1 MEKRER
7 TTGKNFI
14 GVTIV
19 IFIAKLLG
27 FVRDIFFASIFGT
40 TILTD
45 IYQAIFSLPSL
56 LFSSIGTAISSVN
69 IPNLTYYLSSK
80 TPEERFEYISRL
92 FAQITFWGSVISVVG
107 IIFAPTLARLIVPG
121 IEGEAAQVAVTI
133 TRIMMPTFLFVNLT
147 FVATGI
153 LQVHSY
159 FFRAAAI
166 SIPFNILIIISLLL
180 KGDDLI
186 FISYVTTAGWL
197 FQFLIQLPV
206 IIKEQY
212 RFWPFKLQNNYTYSM
227 LKKLVPVLLG
237 NSLLQLCLIIDRS
250 FGTHLDEG
258 TTAAL
263 GFGGNLF
270 VTITSVFIVAMSS
283 VVFPRIS
290 KYCLEKDYVELRL
303 MLSNIFKILLF
314 ILVPYLVYVITYH
327 REIIALVYERGA
339 FTSESTIITAFAFLF
354 YSFAVVGY
362 ASQEIFNRVFYALKK
377 FSIPMQVSI
386 ICLAVNVILNIMF
399 LDYGIIAISGGTAVA
414 LTLYALIMGTM
425 VKKEIGNFMQGDF
438 LIYLIRLTIPTA
450 FMLAVII
457 GFKYLHFTGIIMGFL
472 LPAIVSGLIYLA
484 VAHVTKLTAEF
495 NLREASNS

>member
-1 MEKRER
+1 MKKQE
-7 TTGKNFI
+7 TGKNFI

-27 FVRDIFFASIFGT
+27 FARDIFFAFVFGT

-45 IYQAIFSLPSL
+45 LFQAIFSLPSL

-80 TPEERFEYISRL
+80 TPEERFAYISRL
-92 FAQITFWGSVISVVG
+92 FTQITFWGSVISVIG

-121 IEGEAAQVAVTI
+121 IQGEAAQMAVII

-153 LQVHSY
+153 LQVHSH
-159 FFRAAAI
+159 FIRAAAI
-166 SIPFNILIIISLLL
+166 SIPFNILIILALIL
-180 KGDDLI
+180 KGDDII
-186 FISYVTTAGWL
+186 FVSYVTTAGWL
-197 FQFLIQLPV
+197 LQFLMQLPV
-206 IIKEQY
+206 IIKEKY
-212 RFWPFKLQNNYTYSM
+212 NFFPFNLQSNYTAAM
-227 LKKLVPVLLG
+227 LKQLIPVLLG

-290 KYCLEKDYVELRL
+290 KYCLEGDFAELRL
-303 MLSNIFKILLF
+303 MLSNILKILLF
-314 ILVPYLVYVITYH
+314 ILLPYLIYVVAYH
-327 REIIALVYERGA
+327 QEIISLVYERGA
-339 FTSESTIITAFAFLF
+339 FTRESTVITAYTFLL
-354 YSFAVVGY
+354 YSFAVIGY

-377 FSIPMQVSI
+377 FSIPMIVSI
-386 ICLAVNVILNIMF
+386 ICLTVNISLNVAF
-399 LDYGIIAISGGTAVA
+399 LNYGIIALTGGTALV
-414 LTLYALIMGTM
+414 LLLYAIIMGYM
-425 VKKEIGNFMQGDF
+425 VIKEIGNFFRQDF
-438 LIYLIRLTIPTA
+438 FIYLARLSIPLL
-450 FMLAVII
+450 FMLAII
-457 GFKYLHFTGIIMGFL
+457 GGFKYLNLAGIIMGFL
-472 LPAIVSGLIYLA
+472 LPLALSGLIYLA
-484 VAHVTKLTAEF
+484 VAHVTHLTKEF
-495 NLREASNS
+495 NLREVSKP

>member
-1 MEKRER
+1 MEKRAQ

-27 FVRDIFFASIFGT
+27 FARDIFFASVFGT
-40 TILTD
+40 TVLAD
-45 IYQAIFSLPSL
+45 LFQAIFSLPSL

-69 IPNLTYYLSSK
+69 IPNLTYYFASK
-80 TPEERFEYISRL
+80 TPEERFAYISRL
-92 FAQITFWGSVISVVG
+92 FAQITFWGAVISIIG
-107 IIFAPTLARLIVPG
+107 IIFAPTLAKLIVPG
-121 IEGEAAQVAVTI
+121 VEGEAAKMAVLI

-153 LQVHSY
+153 LQVHGH
-159 FFRAAAI
+159 FLRAAAI
-166 SIPFNILIIISLLL
+166 SIPFNILIILALVL
-180 KGDDLI
+180 KGEDI
-186 FISYVTTAGWL
+186 AFVSYVTTAGWL

-206 IIKEQY
+206 IIKEKY
-212 RFWPFKLQNNYTYSM
+212 RFSIFNLQNNYTAAM

-250 FGTHLDEG
+250 FGNLLDVG

-290 KYCLEKDYVELRL
+290 KYCLEEDFIELRL

-314 ILVPYLVYVITYH
+314 ILIPYLIYVVVYH
-327 REIIALVYERGA
+327 QEIIALVYERGA
-339 FTSESTIITAFAFLF
+339 FTRESTITTAYAFLF
-354 YSFAVVGY
+354 YSFAVIGY

-377 FSIPMQVSI
+377 FSIPMRVSV
-386 ICLAVNVILNIMF
+386 ICLTVNVVLNLVF
-399 LDYGIIAISGGTAVA
+399 LDYGIIAISGGTAIA
-414 LTLYALIMGTM
+414 LLLYALIMGTL
-425 VKKEIGNFMQGDF
+425 VTKEIGSFMQNDF
-438 LIYLIRLTIPTA
+438 FSYLARLAVPTA
-450 FMLAVII
+450 FMVAVIL

-472 LPAIVSGLIYLA
+472 LPLALSGLIYLV
-484 VAHVTKLTAEF
+484 VAHITHLTTEF
-495 NLREASNS
+495 NLREASNH